1 MCAGLSVFLA
11 NTSHPVRRLSA
22 RVEEEGS
29 ELYIICWLKDFSE
42 TNLATEL
49 EANDSNMSAGSQQ

>member
-1 MCAGLSVFLA
+1 MSVFLT
-11 NTSHPVRRLSA
+11 NTTHPVRRLSA

-29 ELYIICWLKDFSE
+29 ELHIICWLKDFSE

>member
-1 MCAGLSVFLA
+1 M
-11 NTSHPVRRLSA
+11 RRLSA

-29 ELYIICWLKDFSE
+29 ELFIICWLKDFSE